1 MDGTKKLVFLAI
13 LTSLS
18 VVLGVVDSQ
27 ISVFLAVIPGAKIGL
42 ANITIILAI
51 LYFRFSDSF
60 TMAFLK
66 SLLIGLI
73 LGAVSTFV
81 IGFSG
86 TFLSFIGMFV
96 VIKLSRNTF
105 SMVGVSVIGGV
116 LHALGQ
122 ITAVTFF
129 YSSLATLLFVPQ
141 LVFISAVTG
150 VGTGLITN
158 TVIRYIENAQ
168 IFPSDTKE

>member
-86 TFLSFIGMFV
+86 TFLSFIGMYI

-168 IFPSDTKE
+168 IFPTNTEE

>member
-86 TFLSFIGMFV
+86 TLLSFLGMYV
-96 VIKLSRNTF
+96 VIKLSRNAF

-116 LHALGQ
+116 LHAIGQ

-141 LVFISAVTG
+141 LVFISAITG

-168 IFPSDTKE
+168 IFPHDTKE

>member
-86 TFLSFIGMFV
+86 TFLSFLGMFI
-96 VIKLSRNTF
+96 VIKLSKNTF

-168 IFPSDTKE
+168 IFPSDTKG

>member
-168 IFPSDTKE
+168 IFPSNTKE

>member
-1 MDGTKKLVFLAI
+1 MGGTRKLVFLAI

-18 VVLGVVDSQ
+18 VVLGIVDSQ
-27 ISVFLAVIPGAKIGL
+27 LSVFFAVIPGAKIGL
-42 ANITIILAI
+42 ANITIILAV
-51 LYFRFSDSF
+51 LYFSFTDSF

-66 SLLIGLI
+66 SLLIGFI
-73 LGAVSTFV
+73 LGAVSTFI

-86 TFLSFIGMFV
+86 TLLSFLGMSAV
-96 VIKLSRNTF
+96 LKLSRNTF

-122 ITAVTFF
+122 IIAVTLF

-141 LVFISAVTG
+141 LVVISVFTG
-150 VGTGLITN
+150 VGTGMIAN
-158 TVIRYIENAQ
+158 TIIRYIENAQ
-168 IFPSDTKE
+168 IFPKKY

>member
-18 VVLGVVDSQ
+18 VVLGVIDSQ

-51 LYFRFSDSF
+51 LYFRFGDSF

-86 TFLSFIGMFV
+86 TLLSFLGMFI
-96 VIKLSRNTF
+96 VIRLSRNTF

-150 VGTGLITN
+150 VGTGLIAN

-168 IFPSDTKE
+168 IFPDHL

>member
-1 MDGTKKLVFLAI
+1 MGGTKKLVFLAI

-18 VVLGVVDSQ
+18 VVLGIVDSQ
-27 ISVFLAVIPGAKIGL
+27 LSVFFAVIPGAKIGL

-51 LYFRFSDSF
+51 LYFSFSDSF

-66 SLLIGLI
+66 SLLIGFI
-73 LGAVSTFV
+73 LGAVSTFI

-86 TFLSFIGMFV
+86 TLFSFLGMFTV
-96 VIKLSRNTF
+96 LKLSRNTF

-122 ITAVTFF
+122 IIAVTLF

-141 LVFISAVTG
+141 LVVISVFTG
-150 VGTGLITN
+150 VGTGMIAN
-158 TVIRYIENAQ
+158 TIIRYIENAQ
-168 IFPSDTKE
+168 IFPKKY